1 MGVMARGLWVWRNGK
16 LIPKGETE
24 IEVRTTII
32 NDEMPSTVHPAT
44 GQRFTSKKRFREM
57 TRAAGCVEVGD
68 QAMPERQPQEISGV
82 KESLIQ
88 SWDQLSERRR
98 K

>member
-1 MGVMARGLWVWRNGK
+1 MARGLWVWRNGK

-24 IEVRTTII
+24 VEVRTTII
-32 NDEMPSTVHPAT
+32 NDEMPSTVHPAN
-44 GQRFTSKKRFREM
+44 GQRFTSKRKFREM

-68 QAMPERQPQEISGV
+68 QKFDTPKPKEIGGEREALIST
-82 KESLIQ
+82 
-88 SWDQLSERRR
+88 WNQLSERR

>member
-1 MGVMARGLWVWRNGK
+1 MARGLWVWRNGK

-24 IEVRTTII
+24 VEVRTTII

-68 QAMPERQPQEISGV
+68 QKFEAPKPTEISGV
-82 KESLIQ
+82 KESLIA